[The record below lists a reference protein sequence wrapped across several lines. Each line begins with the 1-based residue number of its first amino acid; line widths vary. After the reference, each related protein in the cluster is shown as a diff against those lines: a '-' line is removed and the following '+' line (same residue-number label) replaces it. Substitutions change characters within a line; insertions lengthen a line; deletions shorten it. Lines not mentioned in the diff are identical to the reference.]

1 MNEFKTRL
9 VQQIAVATFM
19 LSSFA
24 TNSFANE
31 NERISRL
38 EKEIQEIKQRLSNI
52 ESPQSTSQS
61 NPKPL
66 ASGDGWKSQ
75 ANWRRLK
82 TGMNPAEVRAVLGE
96 SHKISGGEVATWGYT
111 NGGMVTFISD
121 KLYRWNEP

>member
-1 MNEFKTRL
+1 MNELKTRL
-9 VQQIAVATFM
+9 LQQIAVATFM
-19 LSSFA
+19 FSLFA
-24 TNSFANE
+24 PNCFANE

-75 ANWRRLK
+75 SNWRRLK

-96 SHKISGGEVATWGYT
+96 PHKISGGEFATWAYS
-111 NGGMVTFISD
+111 NGGMLGFISD
-121 KLYRWNEP
+121 KLHRWNEP